1 MKNKCGTFVKVLL
14 MSVLTLGLATGCEE
28 TAETPSTDGGGGGS
42 TNKAVLSS
50 WATSNAAWAIRLDLS
65 GSNITG
71 TPFSLT
77 IKFSDTSEIHC
88 TATLNGTESTGSYTV
103 ASCTAPGTSSMA
115 DSVGGSTFQTGG
127 AGTYVNNG
135 SSFYWCR
142 ANNACFTYY

>member
-1 MKNKCGTFVKVLL
+1 MMVKPLL
-14 MSVLTLGLATGCEE
+14 KMLLVAGLVTSTLTACEE
-28 TAETPSTDGGGGGS
+28 TAETPSTGGGGS

-65 GSNITG
+65 GANITG
-71 TPFSLT
+71 TPFTLT

-88 TATLNGTESTGSYTV
+88 TATLNGDESTGTYTV

-127 AGTYVNNG
+127 TGSYVNNG